1 MKKSRLAGP
10 WSIIIIALLLVAVF
24 LILDGIWLGFIARRL
39 YQSQIGFLM
48 AQKPKWAAAGV
59 FYLLFVVG
67 LVVFCVAPGVGAG
80 SWGQVIWRAALFGL
94 VTYAT
99 YDLTNLAT
107 VEGWPLLVT
116 VIDLAWGTTL
126 AVATTTISVWL
137 LRLWS

>member
-1 MKKSRLAGP
+1 MGRDFAKHYL
-10 WSIIIIALLLVAVF
+10 ITLVVF
-24 LILDGIWLGFIARRL
+24 LILDGIWLGVVARRL

-48 AQKPKWAAAGV
+48 AKAPKWAAAGV

-67 LVVFCVAPGVGAG
+67 LVVFCVTPGVREG
-80 SWGQVIWRAALFGL
+80 STGQAAWRAALFGL

-107 VEGWPLLVT
+107 VEGWPILVT

-126 AVATTTISVWL
+126 ATATTLLSVWL
-137 LRLWS
+137 ARL

>member
-1 MKKSRLAGP
+1 MGRDFAKYYL
-10 WSIIIIALLLVAVF
+10 ITLVVF
-24 LILDGIWLGFIARRL
+24 LVLDAIWLGVISRRL

-48 AQKPKWAAAGV
+48 AKKPKWAAAGV

-67 LVVFCVAPGVGAG
+67 LVVFCVSPGIREG
-80 SWGQVIWRAALFGL
+80 SLGQAAWRAALFGL

-107 VEGWPLLVT
+107 VEGWPILVT

-126 AVATTTISVWL
+126 ATATTLLSVWL
-137 LRLWS
+137 VRVLQMR